1 VARRNSESSEG
12 IRPRPNVAPLPL
24 AARIAL
30 HWAPRRPR
38 RRGIL
43 AFLGPGLITGASDD
57 DPSGIATYSQAGAQ
71 FGYGMVWVMLFSYP
85 LMAAI
90 QEISARIGRVT
101 GHGIA
106 GNIRA
111 HYSPT
116 LLRTMVL
123 LLLTANILNLGAD
136 LGAMGE
142 ALKLIIGGPARLYV
156 VVFAVGCAWLEI
168 ASRYEDYVAI
178 LKWTTL
184 SLFAYAA
191 TVMVVDVPWAEV
203 AYRIVVPS
211 FSWDKDYIV
220 AIVAVLGTTISP
232 YLFFWQSS
240 QEVEDQRE
248 KAGAEPLLLAPEQAP
263 REMHRI
269 RLDTYAGMGF
279 SNLIALF
286 IIITTA
292 ATLHVH
298 GVTNIET
305 SAQAAEALRPIAGE
319 FTFAV
324 FALGIIGTG
333 MLAIPV
339 LAGSAAYAVGE
350 ALGWPIGLARR
361 PLEARA
367 FYGTIAVATLIGI
380 GINFVDIDP
389 ITALFWCAV
398 LNGVIAVPLMVVMMV
413 MTMNRKVMGQFT
425 LPQPLW
431 CMGWLAT
438 FAMAASVGI
447 MFATW

>member
-1 VARRNSESSEG
+1 MAEEPDAAERDALPARKHRFWRS
-12 IRPRPNVAPLPL
+12 
-24 AARIAL
+24 
-30 HWAPRRPR
+30 
-38 RRGIL
+38 
-43 AFLGPGLITGASDD
+43 LGPGLITGASDD
-57 DPSGIATYSQAGAQ
+57 DPSGIATYSQVGAQ
-71 FGYGMVWVMLFSYP
+71 YGNSMAWTLLFSFP

-116 LLRTMVL
+116 LLRAIVL

-142 ALKLIIGGPARLYV
+142 ALKLIIGGPAKFYV
-156 VVFAVGCAWLEI
+156 VAFAVGCAWLEI
-168 ASRYEDYVAI
+168 VSRYEDYVAI

-191 TVMVVDVPWAEV
+191 TVLVVNVPWAEV

-211 FSWDKDYIV
+211 FSWDKGYIV

-232 YLFFWQSS
+232 YLFFWQAS

-248 KAGAEPLLLAPEQAP
+248 KPSTEPLLVAPEQAP
-263 REMHRI
+263 REIHRI
-269 RLDTYAGMGF
+269 QLDTYAGMGF
-279 SNLIALF
+279 SNLIGLF
-286 IIITTA
+286 IVITTA

-319 FTFAV
+319 LTFAV

-333 MLAIPV
+333 MLAVPV

-361 PLEARA
+361 PLEAKA
-367 FYGTIAVATLIGI
+367 FYGTVAVATLIGI
-380 GINFVDIDP
+380 GINFIDIDP
-389 ITALFWCAV
+389 IKALFWCAV
-398 LNGVIAVPLMVVMMV
+398 LNGVIAVPLMVVMMI

-425 LPQPLW
+425 LPRPLW
-431 CMGWLAT
+431 FMGWLST
-438 FAMAASVGI
+438 LAMAASVAI